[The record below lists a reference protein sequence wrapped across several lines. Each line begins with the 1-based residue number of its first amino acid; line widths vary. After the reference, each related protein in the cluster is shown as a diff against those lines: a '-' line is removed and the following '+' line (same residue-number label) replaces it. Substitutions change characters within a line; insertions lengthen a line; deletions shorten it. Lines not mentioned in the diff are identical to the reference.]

1 MPSGPPAR
9 SFALGIA
16 ASALVALAACAPPVA
31 EPTRDAA
38 PSAIASSPSPA
49 TSAALGSTA
58 PRSNAKPELVAVA
71 PSEPDVR
78 ARLASEAARAEADG
92 RVLLAYVGA
101 TWCEPCQRFHDA
113 LVRGELDRE
122 LAGVRFVEFD
132 FDAHGPG
139 LTEAGCTSRMIPL
152 FSRVSSDGACTER
165 RHAGAIKGDG
175 AVGFLL
181 PYVKELLQ

>member
-31 EPTRDAA
+31 EPSRDAS
-38 PSAIASSPSPA
+38 PSAIASSPSPPA
-49 TSAALGSTA
+49 STA
-58 PRSNAKPELVAVA
+58 PRSHARPELVAVA
-71 PSEPDVR
+71 PTEPTVR

-165 RHAGAIKGDG
+165 RHGGAIKGDG
-175 AVGFLL
+175 AVDFLL
-181 PYVKELLQ
+181 PRVKELMQ